1 MMGVNKPYL
10 LKFNLAMKLTV
21 LLLVVSIFSVQANG
35 YGQKTKITIDL
46 DHVEMREVLET
57 IENLTDFKFLYNN
70 TKIDAAKLVSIKAV
84 NEPLS
89 EVLDDLFEGTS
100 IYYVLRK
107 KQIVLKV
114 NYTLIETLL
123 LKEDTAV
130 NTEKSLQKSI
140 SGVITDDQGIP
151 LSGANIVE
159 KGTTNGVTADFDGNF
174 SMEVADDNAI
184 LVVSYIGFATT
195 EVPVLGQ
202 SKLDIVLK
210 ESAAGLDEVVVVGYG
225 TMKKLDVTGSVSQ
238 VDGGELKNMPVRSAA
253 DALQG
258 KTSGVMVTSTGGSPG
273 SSPAVRIRGV
283 GTVNNNN
290 PLYVVDG
297 LPQTDIGWLNTN
309 DIKSLDVLK
318 DASAS
323 AIYGTRAA
331 NGVIMITTTRGEQT
345 SDVVNSSISFDSY
358 YGFQMPIKT
367 YDMMNASQF
376 MDYKNLAN
384 QNAGLPLFFTPE
396 QKTQISQFLRTNF
409 GSDEGT
415 NWWNEVSNDNAPVSN
430 YNIAISG
437 GVKNLSYR
445 TSVGYMDQEGI
456 INGSDYS
463 RLNWRTN
470 FDHNVNDW
478 LKISGDIDLIHETR
492 RNVLEGSPGF
502 NTAFIAFVAD
512 PISPVYRNNLVDI
525 PDFMKGSFFLEEID
539 PNNPY
544 SLYGPILYTN
554 KENPVSQVNISKDNV
569 WKGFQ
574 LKGGMSADIKFTDY
588 LKYRGNIGV
597 DINRSGSD
605 GFNPKYKLDNEQY
618 VTDAVVSKNLT
629 SSNYWVLENT
639 LTFHKRFNEHNLS
652 LLVGLSSEETK
663 YEQTG
668 ASRQGLVSNSESQ
681 RIINAGAINPNASG
695 YKSENSLA
703 SYFSRFF
710 YSYKN
715 RYSLTATYRRDG
727 SSNFGEKNK
736 WGDFPSVSAGWV
748 FSEESIFDNLEW
760 FTNGKLRGSWGQI
773 GNQAIGGGAYRS
785 TYSGNMGY
793 YLFGNHTPYLSGG
806 RNFFGNPDVQWETT
820 EQTDIGIDLSFF
832 RNKFEITADWYN
844 KTTDGMLLQVP
855 LPRYLGYPNNPWS
868 NAGKVENKGLE
879 LTVTYRNDSENPF
892 HYSISGNIST
902 LNNNVVSLGGG
913 EPILGGQWI
922 NFTTTKTEEGMPIGY
937 FYGFKTDGIFQSQQE
952 VDSYFQEGSR
962 PGDLKFVDVNQDSKI
977 DNLDRT
983 NIGDPFPDF
992 YYGLNFTSF
1001 YKSFDLL
1008 VSIQGSSGNDI
1019 MNIKK
1024 IDMNSGVGWY
1034 NAPKDLMEKAWSPT
1048 NPSNDQFAIN
1058 ATNTNN
1064 LQISDWLVED
1074 GSYMRLKNIQLGYT
1088 LPNDVL
1094 SKSGVER
1101 LRLWLGAYNL
1111 WTITNYTGL
1120 DPEIGSSSP
1129 LNSGVDQGYYP
1140 ASKTFMLGIGAT
1152 F

>member
-1 MMGVNKPYL
+1 MEKNDEHVVLKKERVKKLDFKMKFCL
-10 LKFNLAMKLTV
+10 LTACLVLFQLSANSAMSQKKME
-21 LLLVVSIFSVQANG
+21 FDYDSVPLKRILNEITSQTG
-35 YGQKTKITIDL
+35 YRFFYNVKEIDDGQKISLNVDGENVRK
-46 DHVEMREVLET
+46 VLKKLAVKA
-57 IENLTDFKFLYNN
+57 NFDFK
-70 TKIDAAKLVSIKAV
+70 I
-84 NEPLS
+84 NEN
-89 EVLDDLFEGTS
+89 
-100 IYYVLRK
+100 
-107 KQIVLKV
+107 QIVLTHKKTTF
-114 NYTLIETLL
+114 NKL
-123 LKEDTAV
+123 AQQ
-130 NTEKSLQKSI
+130 S
-140 SGVITDDQGIP
+140 VIGSVTDDQGVP

-159 KGTTNGVTADFDGNF
+159 KGTTNGVIADFDGNF
-174 SMEVADDNAI
+174 SLEVVNDNAI
-184 LVVSYIGFATT
+184 LVVSYIGFATK
-195 EVPVLGQ
+195 EVQVTGQ
-202 SKLDIVLK
+202 TKLNIVLE

-238 VDGGELKNMPVRSAA
+238 VDGEELKNMPVRSAA

-258 KTSGVMVTSTGGSPG
+258 KSSGVMVTSTGGSPG
-273 SSPAVRIRGV
+273 ASPAVRIRGV

-309 DIKSLDVLK
+309 DIKSLDILK

-331 NGVIMITTTRGEQT
+331 NGVIMITTTRGIQT
-345 SDVVNSSISFDSY
+345 GDVVNSSISFDSY
-358 YGFQMPIKT
+358 YSFQMPIKT

-376 MDYKNLAN
+376 IDYKNLAN
-384 QNAGLPLFFTPE
+384 ENAGLPLFFTAQE
-396 QKTQISQFLRTNF
+396 KTQVLQFLRTNF

-415 NWWNEVSNDNAPVSN
+415 NWWKEINNKNAPVSN

-437 GVKNLSYR
+437 GLKDLSYR
-445 TSVGYMDQEGI
+445 TSIGYMDQEGI
-456 INGSDYS
+456 IKGSDYS

-470 FDHNVNDW
+470 FDHDVKDW
-478 LKISGDIDLIHETR
+478 LKLSGNIDLIHESR
-492 RNVLEGSPGF
+492 RNVLENSPGF

-512 PISPVYRNNLVDI
+512 PISPVFRDNLVDI
-525 PDFMKGSFFLEEID
+525 PDFMKNSFFLDQID
-539 PNNPY
+539 SNNPY

-569 WKGFQ
+569 WKGIQ
-574 LKGGMSADIKFTDY
+574 IKGGLAADIKFSDY
-588 LKYRGNIGV
+588 LKYRGSIGLDV
-597 DINRSGSD
+597 SRSGSD

-639 LTFHKRFNEHNLS
+639 LTFHKRFNEHDLS
-652 LLVGLSSEETK
+652 LLVGISSEETK

-695 YKSENSLA
+695 YKSESSLA

-715 RYSLTATYRRDG
+715 RYSLTATFRRDG

-736 WGDFPSVSAGWV
+736 WGNFPSVSAGWV
-748 FSEESIFDNLEW
+748 FTEEAIFDNLKW
-760 FTNGKLRGSWGQI
+760 FSNGKLRGSWGQI

-785 TYSGNMGY
+785 TYSGNLGY
-793 YLFGNHTPYLSGG
+793 YLFGNHIPYLSGG
-806 RNFFGNPDVQWETT
+806 RNSFGNPDVQWETT
-820 EQTDIGIDLSFF
+820 EQTDIGLDLSFF
-832 RNKFEITADWYN
+832 DSKFEITADWYI

-855 LPRYLGYPNNPWS
+855 LPSYLGYTNNPWA

-879 LTVTYRNDSENPF
+879 LTVSFKNDDQNQF
-892 HYSISGNIST
+892 HYTISGNIST
-902 LNNNVVSLGGG
+902 LNNKVISLGGG

-937 FYGFKTDGIFQSQQE
+937 FYGFRTDGIFQSQQE
-952 VDSYFQEGSR
+952 VDNYFQEGAR
-962 PGDLKFVDVNQDSKI
+962 PGDLKFVDVNHDNKI

-992 YYGLNFTSF
+992 FYGLNFTSF
-1001 YKSFDLL
+1001 YKNFDLL
-1008 VSIQGSSGNDI
+1008 VSLQGSVGNDI

-1034 NAPKDLMEKAWSPT
+1034 NAPKDLIEKAWSPT
-1048 NPSNDQFAIN
+1048 NPGNEQFAIN

-1074 GSYMRLKNIQLGYT
+1074 GSYMRLKNIQLGYS
-1088 LPNDVL
+1088 LPNDIL
-1094 SKSGVER
+1094 SRSGIQR

-1111 WTITNYTGL
+1111 WTITNYSGL

-1140 ASKTFMLGIGAT
+1140 SSKTFMLGIGAT